1 MNKYFKFR
9 VGING
14 LENKIYRDIVLSQD
28 YILSGLADGILAN
41 FNSLSYQLNQIK
53 IGKNYYVEY
62 LLGELMNSIEG
73 ELWYL

>member
-73 ELWYL
+73 EL